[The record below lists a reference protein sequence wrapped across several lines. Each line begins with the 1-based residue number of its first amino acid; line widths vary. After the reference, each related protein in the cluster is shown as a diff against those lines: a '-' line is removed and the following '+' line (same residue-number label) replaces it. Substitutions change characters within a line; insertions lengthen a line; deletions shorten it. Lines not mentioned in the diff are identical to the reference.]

1 MGEVMDSA
9 AIILAVPA
17 ALWALA
23 WWDVQRR
30 KQATADELEGLKSDL
45 GRFRTDFLSACRTQE
60 ESHSRLA
67 QTHGDAIANLAKVTG
82 AIERDHKELSAIV
95 SNNRPKLSKF
105 QRGG

>member
-1 MGEVMDSA
+1 MDSA

-30 KQATADELEGLKSDL
+30 KSLD
-45 GRFRTDFLSACRTQE
+45 SAALIDVNKRIDVQVKVTGDNC
-60 ESHSRLA
+60 LA
-67 QTHGDAIANLAKVTG
+67 INTLAKTVG
-82 AIERDHKELSAIV
+82 AIERDNKELSAIV

>member
-1 MGEVMDSA
+1 MDSA

-30 KQATADELEGLKSDL
+30 KQVDGHEVEQAVNT
-45 GRFRTDFLSACRTQE
+45 
-60 ESHSRLA
+60 
-67 QTHGDAIANLAKVTG
+67 LAKTVG
-82 AIERDHKELSAIV
+82 AIERDNKELSAIV

>member
-1 MGEVMDSA
+1 MDSA

-30 KQATADELEGLKSDL
+30 KSTHSAAIGE
-45 GRFRTDFLSACRTQE
+45 ACR
-60 ESHSRLA
+60 RLNVLEA
-67 QTHGDAIANLAKVTG
+67 ENEKASAAVHALAKTVG

>member
-1 MGEVMDSA
+1 MDSA

-30 KQATADELEGLKSDL
+30 KQVDGHQLAAVQGMVSGLSKAMGEEATRRLEVEQAVH
-45 GRFRTDFLSACRTQE
+45 T
-60 ESHSRLA
+60 
-67 QTHGDAIANLAKVTG
+67 LAKTVG
-82 AIERDHKELSAIV
+82 AIERDNKELSAIV